1 MLLINPSTL
10 LFFST
15 LLTGATIAISSPS
28 WFTSWIGLELNL
40 LSFIPL
46 IFSKQN
52 TFSSE
57 AALKYFLV
65 QAMGSAI
72 LLTAAST
79 LLISTNASKIIIM
92 CALLL
97 KMGAAPLH
105 FWLPPTM
112 QGISWSRCIILM
124 TIQKIAPMALTTY
137 TLSPS
142 TLLILSTASMMSA
155 IIGGVGGL
163 NQTLLRKIMAY
174 SSISHM
180 GWLLAAI
187 SLNSSIW
194 TNYLLIYSIIS
205 ASLAITMDQNQLY
218 HIKQLMSLS
227 YSQISKIM
235 VFLSLLSL
243 GGLPPFLGF
252 LPKLSVIKE
261 LTNQAAIFWVSTLTM
276 SALITLFFYTRISIT
291 ALTLKSP
298 KMLTSN
304 PLQIQSMALFSLINL
319 TPILYPLTLLIQ
331 F

>member
-10 LFFST
+10 LFSST
-15 LLTGATIAISSPS
+15 LITGMIIAISSPS

-65 QAMGSAI
+65 QAMGSAV
-72 LLTAAST
+72 LLAAAST
-79 LLISTNASKIIIM
+79 LLIMTNSSKVIILS
-92 CALLL
+92 ALLL

-105 FWLPPTM
+105 FWLPPIM

-124 TIQKIAPMALTTY
+124 TIQKIAPMAMVTY

-142 TLLILSTASMMSA
+142 TLLIISSSSMISA
-155 IIGGVGGL
+155 ILGGLGGL
-163 NQTLLRKIMAY
+163 NQTMMRKIMAY

-187 SLNSSIW
+187 SLNSTIW
-194 TNYLLIYSIIS
+194 MNYLLIYSIIS
-205 ASLAITMDQNQLY
+205 ASLAIMMDQNQLF
-218 HIKQLMSLS
+218 HIKQLMSVS
-227 YSQISKIM
+227 YSQVSKIT
-235 VFLSLLSL
+235 VFLSLFSL

-261 LTNQAAIFWVSTLTM
+261 LTAQTSILWVSVLTM

-298 KMLTSN
+298 KMLTLSSS
-304 PLQIQSMALFSLINL
+304 QSQKMALFSLINL
-319 TPILYPLTLLIQ
+319 TPILYPLAVMIQ

>member
-15 LLTGATIAISSPS
+15 LISGAAIAISSPS

-65 QAMGSAI
+65 QAMGSAV
-72 LLTAAST
+72 LLIAAAT
-79 LLISTNASKIIIM
+79 LLIMTEASKVIIV

-105 FWLPPTM
+105 FWLPPIM

-124 TIQKIAPMALTTY
+124 TIQKIAPMAMITY

-142 TLLILSTASMMSA
+142 TLLIISAASMSSA
-155 IIGGVGGL
+155 VLGGLGGL

-187 SLNSSIW
+187 SLNSTIW
-194 TNYLLIYSIIS
+194 MNYLLIYSIIS
-205 ASLAITMDQNQLY
+205 ASLAIMLDQNQLF

-227 YSQISKIM
+227 YTQSNKIM
-235 VFLSLLSL
+235 VFLSLFSL

-261 LTNQAAIFWVSTLTM
+261 LTNQTEILWVSMLTM

-298 KMLTSN
+298 KMMTLTHT
-304 PLQIQSMALFSLINL
+304 QSQSLALFSLINL
-319 TPILYPLTLLIQ
+319 TPILYPLILFIQ